1 MRDKRVMQQQRRD
14 RNYYYSLRQHF
25 VPNVTKL
32 VIIAESPPVSGK
44 YFYDPNG
51 KTTEPLFSAF
61 TRHLGL
67 AMSGKEQGLRELQ
80 RLGWILMDATCE
92 PVNKLESEAAR
103 EQVIARDYGLLLRDL
118 ATVADKTT
126 PIVLIKKTVCRVLEP
141 RLLAAGY
148 NVINRGRVVYFP
160 AHSRQGQFA
169 EQFSAV
175 LREGLEEPFK
185 PRAASPGVQPG

>member
-1 MRDKRVMQQQRRD
+1 
-14 RNYYYSLRQHF
+14 
-25 VPNVTKL
+25 
-32 VIIAESPPVSGK
+32 
-44 YFYDPNG
+44 
-51 KTTEPLFSAF
+51 
-61 TRHLGL
+61 
-67 AMSGKEQGLRELQ
+67 MSGKEQGLRELQ

-160 AHSRQGQFA
+160 SHSRQLQFA

-175 LREGLEEPFK
+175 LREANGETVT
-185 PRAASPGVQPG
+185 PRSACPGARS